1 MSNRSLSVNICW
13 LREFVSSMLSN
24 HLIFIWFP
32 TSLDYWEILTWPG
45 LKKCLLQLTVTFP
58 RMPQSGPFGFMRQS
72 HKLCYSESAS
82 PSQVISGLPNSRC
95 WGPNCVCCWNHE
107 WEHHIL
113 GFCLG
118 GEGATYSHPPGLL
131 LVVLIQTCLL
141 PTVSTAAAS
150 RKAHLQA
157 CGSHACPFRRE

>member
-1 MSNRSLSVNICW
+1 
-13 LREFVSSMLSN
+13 MLSN

-45 LKKCLLQLTVTFP
+45 LKKMSSTTDNHISQDATKRSFWFYASVSWALLPWV
-58 RMPQSGPFGFMRQS
+58 S
-72 HKLCYSESAS
+72 
-82 PSQVISGLPNSRC
+82 LPKPGHLRTAELEVLRT
-95 WGPNCVCCWNHE
+95 NCVCCWNHE
-107 WEHHIL
+107 REHHIL

-131 LVVLIQTCLL
+131 LVAVIQTCLL
-141 PTVSTAAAS
+141 PTVSTAATS
-150 RKAHLQA
+150 RRAHLQA